1 MFEYLK
7 GTLTDKYTSNT
18 GFYIVVET
26 AGVGYR
32 LEVSQ
37 SDFENCPKHE
47 SELKIYTK
55 LLHKED
61 AMTLCGFLKKETRD
75 IFTYLTSVS
84 GVGSKMAL
92 ALLGQF
98 DTFTLI
104 SIVINENYKELTLA
118 KGIGTKLAQK
128 IILELRD
135 KLTKANISAL
145 PENLSNV
152 EYTESSKET
161 SAILLSLGYTEEEV
175 NTALQVVLSK
185 CVDKDN
191 PEEILR
197 ESLKYLSM

>member
-1 MFEYLK
+1 MFEYLS
-7 GTLTDKYTSNT
+7 GVLTDKYTSNS
-18 GFYIVVET
+18 GFYIVMEIN
-26 AGVGYR
+26 GVGYK
-32 LEVSQ
+32 LEVSK
-37 SDFENCPKHE
+37 SDFENSSKPN
-47 SELKIYTK
+47 SELKVYTK

-61 AMTLCGFLKKETRD
+61 SMTLCGFLKKETRD

-104 SIVINENYKELTLA
+104 SIVINENFKELTLA

-135 KLTKANISAL
+135 KLIKANISAL

-152 EYTESSKET
+152 EYTESYKET

-175 NTALQVVLSK
+175 NTSLQVVFNK
-185 CVDKDN
+185 CSDKDN
-191 PEEILR
+191 AEEILR
-197 ESLKYLSM
+197 EALKYLSM